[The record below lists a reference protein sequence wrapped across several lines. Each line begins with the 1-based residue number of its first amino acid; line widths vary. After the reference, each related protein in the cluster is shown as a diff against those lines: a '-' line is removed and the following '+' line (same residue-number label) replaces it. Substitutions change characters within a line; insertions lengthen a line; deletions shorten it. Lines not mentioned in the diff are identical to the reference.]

1 MCVYFFSGAWMNQ
14 INPTKLFQSKWTAV
28 KPKNKEKH
36 FLVVEVKFNEDGVI
50 VYCALESVIN
60 KRVIATDWRDLKN
73 NDNWKQGWK

>member
-1 MCVYFFSGAWMNQ
+1 MNQ

-36 FLVVEVKFNEDGVI
+36 FLVVEVNFDEDGVV

-60 KRVIATDWRDLKN
+60 KKVIAVDWRDLKN
-73 NDNWKQGWK
+73 SDNWKQGWK